1 MDSWMLKRAT
11 SSDHQS
17 KQFSSEG
24 IVLEWVSTVRVTDK
38 LHQQTSTRSSLII
51 PWNSFESVIYP
62 FMIELWT
69 LFGFRWGTPFWMLS
83 HLYPRGFVSQIY
95 RVFPPLWVDTFL
107 RWDLKL
113 FVLDPWVF
121 ASLSRKRVSLK
132 NLGYLE
138 AFLFWI
144 EWVSRCW
151 FLRPIFQSWKSLH
164 QWLQT
169 NDFPLLQLIH
179 STYRIFSRILISLL
193 SLTWDTSGHTCRQM

>member
-1 MDSWMLKRAT
+1 MDSWTLKRAT

-17 KQFSSEG
+17 KQFSLEG
-24 IVLEWVSTVRVTDK
+24 IVLEWVSTARVTDK
-38 LHQQTSTRSSLII
+38 LHQQTSTRSSLIF
-51 PWNSFESVIYP
+51 PWNSFESEIYP

-121 ASLSRKRVSLK
+121 ASLSRKRVSLQ

-151 FLRPIFQSWKSLH
+151 FLRLIFQSWKSLH
-164 QWLQT
+164 Q
-169 NDFPLLQLIH
+169 
-179 STYRIFSRILISLL
+179 
-193 SLTWDTSGHTCRQM
+193 